1 MKWLSAC
8 FSVLT
13 ITTTSIASS
22 QTSGS
27 VNDQRSA
34 SRLPRWLLMVAVMF
48 GLLLLPVGRAAQS
61 GQKAATDQ
69 AEAERLP
76 TESDTLPL
84 GLPDPEKPVT
94 TPKLL
99 YLAWQKDGVRSTG
112 MSIPSMVWTP
122 DGKILSQ
129 EKSDEILKRVKS
141 FDVHWRQEDDLPPL
155 SMIFQVDGRLT
166 ISPVM
171 PTVITAE
178 GDRHTMASTVNTPR
192 KGLIVSTAA
201 PYKSAL
207 AQWPEEISLEIKYPV
222 ENMIIVKTMK
232 NIPDEPVKIAKGVN
246 WYLDPQ
252 RARERNP
259 DTREMQIAYDKTAA
273 VLQLNRETADKLT
286 QYECRVYLRGH
297 KKPIQGLYSTIIEPD
312 GQQYDIRVSQSF
324 GQKQDI
330 EKIEIIRQR
339 YKTSLIKNIPLKLQ
353 LLPEGDQ

>member
-1 MKWLSAC
+1 MKRLSAC

-13 ITTTSIASS
+13 IPTTSSACS

-27 VNDQRSA
+27 VNQRRSA
-34 SRLPRWLLMVAVMF
+34 SRCPRWLWMVAVMF
-48 GLLLLPVGRAAQS
+48 GLLFLPVGRAAQS
-61 GQKAATDQ
+61 GQEAATGQ
-69 AEAERLP
+69 AEAKQLP

-112 MSIPSMVWTP
+112 MSIPSIVWTP
-122 DGKILSQ
+122 DGEILSQ

-166 ISPVM
+166 ISPVL

-192 KGLIVSTAA
+192 KGLIVSAAA

-222 ENMIIVKTMK
+222 ENMIIVKTLK
-232 NIPDEPVKIAKGVN
+232 NIPDEPVKIAKGVT
-246 WYLDPQ
+246 WYLDPK

-286 QYECRVYLRGH
+286 QYECRVYLSGH
-297 KKPIQGLYSTIIEPD
+297 KNPLRGFYSTIIEPD

-339 YKTSLIKNIPLKLQ
+339 HKTSLIKNIPVKLQ